1 MPLTMI
7 QAGQP
12 TVIRKIG
19 GREDTRQFLKSL
31 GFTIGGEVSVVSEM
45 AGNVIVNVKDTRVA
59 ISKEMASR
67 ILVA

>member
-1 MPLTMI
+1 MPLTMM

-19 GREDTRQFLKSL
+19 GREDTRQFLESL
-31 GFTIGGEVSVVSEM
+31 GLTIGGRVTIVSEI

>member
-1 MPLTMI
+1 MPLTMM
-7 QAGQP
+7 QAGRP
-12 TVIRKIG
+12 TVICKIG
-19 GREDTRQFLKSL
+19 GRQDTRQFLESL

>member
-1 MPLTMI
+1 MPLTMM
-7 QAGQP
+7 QAGRP
-12 TVIRKIG
+12 MVICKIG
-19 GREDTRQFLKSL
+19 GRQDTRQFLESL